1 MSPSLPPPPR
11 KLSSSSASGHN
22 APRYPK
28 INPNSLAFSAASDPL
43 LDQTEDD
50 QDLDQALAEL
60 LGQSSLA
67 NDSHTNPHLP
77 QCKYYTHHNADSYY
91 NSNSSTSGRPLSIT
105 SLSSLGSGSYTS
117 YGSHSRRVSQAFLSP
132 LSPALSEPSVSGHN
146 PFFNTLSENDECRPQ
161 QQQQDSIGSDSVSQ
175 VTTTHEQQQD
185 MGMVSS
191 SIPSCTYCSSVRSNS
206 ICSSG
211 TTDDKTS
218 PAVHAIHAGN
228 NNTSTKACNRN
239 SLQMAFDT
247 NRLAALKESVPTEV
261 RLRLSYHLD
270 ECWFVEFSPD
280 GKYMASTGLDQSI
293 IVWQDVLTL
302 EPTVL
307 QTVQFSR
314 SITHVHWSPDSK
326 LLLVNLGFDT
336 MMPTYTPEIRII
348 EAATGEVVLS
358 RKHHNGTRDV
368 HASAVGWMDDGKHFV
383 IAPNDGGIFIWN
395 IEGEIVKEI
404 DFETD
409 SDTKSHVEAMIMV
422 RGQNAAIIADNQFK
436 IRIISFDDSVE
447 HKFLDRMVANP
458 TSMCLSQNGQYLA
471 IAIRGSEEVCRAA
484 QVLVY
489 DFKTLTFLRALEAD
503 TYLNSRFVIRPSYCG
518 PHGEIL
524 ATGSENGKVHFWD
537 LGTGELIMVL
547 EEHSKHC
554 GWTDQHPHL
563 PGLMATCSDDNH
575 IILWTTKDLSR
586 GLQDEDDKWVETS
599 RKKSVGQLPL
609 NIKKGW

>member
-1 MSPSLPPPPR
+1 
-11 KLSSSSASGHN
+11 
-22 APRYPK
+22 
-28 INPNSLAFSAASDPL
+28 
-43 LDQTEDD
+43 
-50 QDLDQALAEL
+50 
-60 LGQSSLA
+60 
-67 NDSHTNPHLP
+67 
-77 QCKYYTHHNADSYY
+77 
-91 NSNSSTSGRPLSIT
+91 
-105 SLSSLGSGSYTS
+105 
-117 YGSHSRRVSQAFLSP
+117 
-132 LSPALSEPSVSGHN
+132 
-146 PFFNTLSENDECRPQ
+146 
-161 QQQQDSIGSDSVSQ
+161 
-175 VTTTHEQQQD
+175 

-211 TTDDKTS
+211 TTDDKNSITS
-218 PAVHAIHAGN
+218 PAGHAIHAGIPV
-228 NNTSTKACNRN
+228 KANNRN

-293 IVWQDVLTL
+293 IIWQDVLTL

-307 QTVQFSR
+307 QSLQCSR

-336 MMPTYTPEIRII
+336 ATPTYAPEIKII

-383 IAPNDGGIFIWN
+383 AAPTDGGIYIWN
-395 IEGEIVKEI
+395 MEGEIVKEI

-409 SDTKSHVEAMIMV
+409 PDTKTHVEAMIMV
-422 RGQNAAIIADNQFK
+422 RGQNAAIVADNQFK
-436 IRIISFDDSVE
+436 IRIISFDDGVE

-458 TSMCLSQNGQYLA
+458 TSMCLSQDGQYLA

-503 TYLNSRFVIRPSYCG
+503 TYVNSRFVIHPSYCG
-518 PHGEIL
+518 PHSEIL
-524 ATGSENGKVHFWD
+524 ASGSENGKVHFWD
-537 LGTGELIMVL
+537 LETGELIMVL

-586 GLQDEDDKWVETS
+586 ALQDEDEKWMESS